1 MQVVVND
8 FVKRQ
13 DGDSRFSHCAGTW
26 SQLVDLVKENW
37 ENAKP
42 GYRAGVLLVSVPSD
56 GFYSSIVQLTEGD
69 KLMGEFARR
78 RDGEAPRKTLTT
90 TSRIKLP
97 ATSVDIVL
105 YSSETLAEGDDNQL
119 PAEDGNWE
127 IISIN
132 ASITKGDT
140 PIHPM
145 VLMHNHFG
153 SSGGTQTNL
162 TDSDFVDTL
171 RHSFHFWNDKAMC
184 G

>member
-1 MQVVVND
+1 MQIAVNS

-13 DGDSRFSHCAGTW
+13 TGSSRFSHFDGTW
-26 SQLVDLVKENW
+26 EELKHLVIDSW
-37 ENAKP
+37 EEAKL
-42 GYRAGVLLVSVPSD
+42 GYRQGVILVRVSPAG
-56 GFYSSIVQLTEGD
+56 FFSSIVKLNDGD
-69 KLMGEFARR
+69 KLVGDFTPRRTGES
-78 RDGEAPRKTLTT
+78 PRKTLTT
-90 TSRIKLP
+90 TSRNKTP
-97 ATSVDIVL
+97 ATHVDVVL
-105 YSSETLAEGDDNQL
+105 YNSTVLAEDGDNEL
-119 PAEDGNWE
+119 PAEEENWE

-132 ASITKGDT
+132 ASCGMGDT

-153 SSGGTQTNL
+153 SDGGTQTQL